1 MIKVTALTSGRHHP
15 SSRFRVRQFIE
26 PLRNFEIDVCERYPI
41 VNKYYTMRLPAA
53 GMLTRLP
60 GVSAA
65 RKADVTWLGRELIPG
80 RSSLERFT
88 GRRKLI
94 DIDDAIWLNAPHF
107 SEKLALLCDGVI
119 AGNSFIADYFRAL
132 GARVWTIPTSLD
144 TSHWRPLESRS
155 SGRWR
160 IGWTGTSS
168 NLQYLYSIQEP
179 LADFLAQ
186 HQEAELLVIC
196 NRRPSLK
203 KLPAASWQFMKWTPE
218 NEVTGVQSFDV
229 GLMPLM
235 DNDWGRGKCAL
246 KMLMYLAVGI
256 PAIASPVGV
265 SKDLLDRGNVGL
277 AAADSSQW
285 FGALE
290 RLFCERE
297 FAAELGKEGRR
308 LVEDEYSVRTNVS
321 KIAAAIQEVAA
332 L

>member
-1 MIKVTALTSGRHHP
+1 MIKVTALTSGKHHP
-15 SSRFRVRQFIE
+15 TSRFRVRQFIE

-41 VNKYYTMRLPAA
+41 VNKYSTMRLPAA
-53 GMLTRLP
+53 RVLTRLP

-65 RKADVTWLGRELIPG
+65 RKSDVTWLGRELIPG

-107 SEKLALLCDGVI
+107 SEKLAALCDGVI
-119 AGNSFIADYFRAL
+119 AGNDFIADYFCAV

-144 TSHWRPLESRS
+144 TSYWRPPESRS
-155 SGRWR
+155 TDRWR

-168 NLQYLYSIQEP
+168 NLEYLNSIQDP

-186 HQEAELLVIC
+186 HHEAELLVIC
-196 NRRPSLK
+196 NQRPVLK
-203 KLPAASWQFMKWTPE
+203 KLPAGSWQFMKWSPE
-218 NEVTGVQSFDV
+218 NEVDVVQSMNV
-229 GLMPLM
+229 GLMPLT

-256 PAIASPVGV
+256 PAIVSPVGV
-265 SKDLLDRGNVGL
+265 SKQLLDRGRVGL
-277 AAADSSQW
+277 AAGDSNEW
-285 FGALE
+285 FEALE
-290 RLFCERE
+290 RLFSERDL
-297 FAAELGKEGRR
+297 AAELGKEGRR

-321 KIAAAIQEVAA
+321 KIAAAIHEVAA